1 MKLALRP
8 AALLSL
14 GRYAS
19 YLAAFFLIFLSYW
32 MNRYFGVPELDQ
44 IIYHLDF
51 GVDGLALADP
61 VLQRRF
67 VRWCIMAPLLALLLT
82 LFLERRL
89 RASVHP
95 LILRYLPL
103 ALLTAATVHWLLQ
116 VSALTHLFAH
126 FGPDYFATQYIPPGT
141 VRLTEL
147 NPKNLVLIYVE
158 SLESGYGKSAGGADD
173 LLLPL
178 EQLHGTSFAS
188 FRQAPGTGWTIAGLV
203 ATQCGVPLKRVTLF
217 DENTQ
222 GEALT
227 SFLPGA
233 TCLSDI
239 LARHGYHNVFMG
251 GASPHFA
258 GKGKFLHEH
267 AYHEVYGKEDWL
279 RLGVTPQQMNGWGL
293 YDGDLLA
300 RAKLKLQQLQASNQ
314 RFNLTILTVN
324 THEPAG
330 HLSASCARR
339 GYAGFRGVVACT
351 AADLADF
358 ISFVE
363 RSGYL
368 SNTNVVVIGDHLSRK
383 NPLAARLAAL
393 PGRDIYNLFISAD
406 TPRKNTD
413 QLLHFDLLPTILEF
427 SGFDVDQGRLGL
439 GYSGFKQHA
448 ARAPTQ
454 RFSDMQA
461 SLMNRSP
468 SYLALWHPAAADT
481 GALASADETPAS
493 EPEAPQLREASGGD
507 APVRHLPVTLA
518 AVRSHAP

>member
-1 MKLALRP
+1 MKLAVRP
-8 AALLSL
+8 ATLLSL
-14 GRYAS
+14 GRHAS

-61 VLQRRF
+61 ALQRRF
-67 VRWCIMAPLLALLLT
+67 VRWCIIAPLLALLLT
-82 LFLERRL
+82 VYLERRL
-89 RASVHP
+89 RARLPP
-95 LILRYLPL
+95 LLLRYLPL

-116 VSALTHLFAH
+116 VSALNHLSAH
-126 FGPDYFATQYIPPGT
+126 FGPDYFAAHYIPPGT

-158 SLESGYGKSAGGADD
+158 SLESGYGKPAGSADD
-173 LLLPL
+173 LLQPL

-203 ATQCGVPLKRVTLF
+203 ATQCGLPLKRVTLF

-222 GEALT
+222 GQALPA
-227 SFLPGA
+227 FLPGA

-239 LARHGYHNVFMG
+239 LARHGYRNVFMG

-279 RLGVTPQQMNGWGL
+279 RLGASPAQMNGWGL
-293 YDGDLLA
+293 YDGELFD
-300 RAKLKLQQLQASNQ
+300 RAKRKLQQLQDSKQ

-324 THEPAG
+324 THEPEG

-339 GYAGFRGVVACT
+339 GHRGFRGVVACT
-351 AADLADF
+351 AEDLAEF
-358 ISFVE
+358 LAFVE

-368 SNTNVVVIGDHLSRK
+368 SNTNVVVIGDHLARK
-383 NPLAARLAAL
+383 NPQTARLSAL
-393 PGRDIYNLFISAD
+393 PERDIYNLFISAD
-406 TPRKNTD
+406 KPRKNTD

-427 SGFDVDQGRLGL
+427 NGFHVDHGRLGL
-439 GYSGFKQHA
+439 GYSGFNQHQ
-448 ARAPTQ
+448 ARAPAQ
-454 RFSDMQA
+454 RFDDMQA

-468 SYLALWHPAAADT
+468 SYLALWSPGVSERSAAMAAA
-481 GALASADETPAS
+481 PAR
-493 EPEAPQLREASGGD
+493 A
-507 APVRHLPVTLA
+507 LPVNLV
-518 AVRSHAP
+518 AVRPHAP